1 MVIMEQPN
9 KTKKHENDTHN
20 PINEFKV
27 ARKHAFARFP
37 LLFTLLGTFG
47 VVATM
52 YGFNGILENIPLLV
66 NNPYISLVIGLS
78 ILVFT
83 GTLYKKLG

>member
-1 MVIMEQPN
+1 MEEP
-9 KTKKHENDTHN
+9 KTTKKHENHPHN
-20 PINEFKV
+20 PIKEFQY

-66 NNPYISLVIGLS
+66 NNPYISLIVGLV

>member
-1 MVIMEQPN
+1 MAEPSSS
-9 KTKKHENDTHN
+9 KKNQNHAHN
-20 PINEFKV
+20 PIKEFEH
-27 ARKHAFARFP
+27 ARKHAFSRFP

-66 NNPYISLVIGLS
+66 NNPYISLVVGLV

>member
-1 MVIMEQPN
+1 MIVVEELN
-9 KTKKHENDTHN
+9 KTKKHDNHAHN

-27 ARKHAFARFP
+27 ARKHAFSRFP

-66 NNPYISLVIGLS
+66 NNPYISLIVGLV